1 LIGWFKHH
9 PQKGKYKMNITQ
21 KWVRALHVF
30 VLITVGFVL
39 LNLASNTAA
48 QTLPSALEPKEGSSC
63 VISAQNRNA
72 PVMLP
77 DYAYSI
83 FGLSGA
89 SGAFRARV
97 TCSDGSI
104 GQTAVAFPQAAS
116 APRIAP
122 SRKISDV
129 AAIYPPS
136 VGTLRFAPLYESLT
150 LRR

>member
-1 LIGWFKHH
+1 
-9 PQKGKYKMNITQ
+9 MNITQ

-39 LNLASNTAA
+39 LNLASNTSA

-72 PVMLP
+72 PVTLP
-77 DYAYSI
+77 GYAYSI

-116 APRIAP
+116 AIVN
-122 SRKISDV
+122 SG
-129 AAIYPPS
+129 AITWIIP
-136 VGTLRFAPLYESLT
+136 
-150 LRR
+150 